1 MKARGKVW
9 FTFLEAKATT
19 NIFCSYK
26 LTSKLCL
33 AYLRLNYNKIGSAVP
48 ISKKKKIPENGRNKV
63 FRSKQTKQGTGVVLR
78 WENT

>member
-48 ISKKKKIPENGRNKV
+48 ISKKK
-63 FRSKQTKQGTGVVLR
+63 
-78 WENT
+78 NTRKR

>member
-48 ISKKKKIPENGRNKV
+48 ISKKKKYQKTVEIRYLEVSKPNKV
-63 FRSKQTKQGTGVVLR
+63 PVLF
-78 WENT
+78 